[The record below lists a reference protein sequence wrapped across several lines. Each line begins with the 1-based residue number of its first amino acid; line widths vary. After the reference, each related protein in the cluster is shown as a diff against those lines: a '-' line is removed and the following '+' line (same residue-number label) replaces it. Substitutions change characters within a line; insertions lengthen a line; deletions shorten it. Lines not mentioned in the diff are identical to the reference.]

1 MKKIAFIA
9 MLLVA
14 TTSCTSLFNNNL
26 FGTNENRHSND
37 PYSHV
42 TQQAGMVNKPGQHVT
57 QTNNKPGYNNGYYG
71 NNYNTQQVRVGTIV
85 NSLPSKNVKTAT
97 VNGQTLYL
105 YQGVYYQRV
114 RVNNGTAFK
123 VVGYQ
128 N

>member
-1 MKKIAFIA
+1 
-9 MLLVA
+9 MLLMV
-14 TTSCTSLFNNNL
+14 TTSCNLLMRNDTTGGLFN
-26 FGTNENRHSND
+26 SNK
-37 PYSHV
+37 PSSQHV
-42 TQQAGMVNKPGQHVT
+42 TQQAGVSNLPGQHVT
-57 QTNNKPGYNNGYYG
+57 QTNNKPGYNNNYGY
-71 NNYNTQQVRVGTIV
+71 NNYSYNNHQVKVGTIV
-85 NSLPSKNVKTAT
+85 NLLPSKNVKTAT

>member
-1 MKKIAFIA
+1 MKKIAIIA
-9 MLLVA
+9 MLLMV
-14 TTSCTSLFNNNL
+14 TTSCNLLMRNDTTGGLFN
-26 FGTNENRHSND
+26 SNK
-37 PYSHV
+37 PSSQHV
-42 TQQAGMVNKPGQHVT
+42 TQQAGVSNLPGQHVT

-114 RVNNGTAFK
+114 RVSNGTAFK

>member
-1 MKKIAFIA
+1 
-9 MLLVA
+9 MLLMV
-14 TTSCTSLFNNNL
+14 TTSCNLLMRNDTTGGLFN
-26 FGTNENRHSND
+26 SNK
-37 PYSHV
+37 PSSQHV
-42 TQQAGMVNKPGQHVT
+42 TQQAGVSNLPGQHVT

-114 RVNNGTAFK
+114 RVSNGTAFK